1 MKNFWERYWNWSDK
15 INAPFYKHKERL
27 LLYVVLSQTVIV
39 TVGLLNLF
47 RPDPPQPVEEEPAQI
62 VMICRPMSFTDTICH
77 QVTLIEDDE
86 I

>member
-1 MKNFWERYWNWSDK
+1 MKNFWERYWKWSDK

-47 RPDPPQPVEEEPAQI
+47 KVNNESL
-62 VMICRPMSFTDTICH
+62 VMVCRPVNFSDIIC
-77 QVTLIEDDE
+77 VEAE
-86 I
+86 IQE

>member
-1 MKNFWERYWNWSDK
+1 MKNFWERYWKWSDK

-47 RPDPPQPVEEEPAQI
+47 KPQEPSQLI
-62 VMICRPMSFTDTICH
+62 MICRPISFSDTVCH
-77 QVTLIEDDE
+77 QVTMIEDDE

>member
-1 MKNFWERYWNWSDK
+1 MKNFWERYWKWSDK

-47 RPDPPQPVEEEPAQI
+47 RPTPVQEEQQLI
-62 VMICRPMSFTDTICH
+62 MICRPMSFTDTLCH
-77 QVTLIEDDE
+77 QVTMVEDDE
-86 I
+86 V